1 MEILVEYA
9 LKKLNSY
16 FEKEHYNSGL
26 TFIRTRTEVDNLIIL
41 RTGSGEE
48 IFSIPYHDVEML
60 EAFMTL
66 VEAECPQLGNCLI
79 MTDSSEDA
87 ERINRLWCYEKCV
100 DPNSSDE
107 RLPELGCN

>member
-16 FEKEHYNSGL
+16 FEKEQYNSGL

-48 IFSIPYHDVEML
+48 IF
-60 EAFMTL
+60 
-66 VEAECPQLGNCLI
+66 CPRLGNCLI

-87 ERINRLWCYEKCV
+87 ERINRLWCYDKCV

>member
-41 RTGSGEE
+41 QTGSGEE

-60 EAFMTL
+60 E
-66 VEAECPQLGNCLI
+66 V
-79 MTDSSEDA
+79 TDSSEDA
-87 ERINRLWCYEKCV
+87 ERINRLWCYDKCV